1 MSYLGVLGSSL
12 GKKCSYLKYSGLEFA
27 LLERL
32 VETIK
37 ILKFGTKNA
46 WFEYFSDVIWK

>member
-1 MSYLGVLGSSL
+1 MYYLGVLASSF
-12 GKKCSYLKYSGLEFA
+12 GKKWSYLKYSGLEFA

-37 ILKFGTKNA
+37 ILKFGTKSA
-46 WFEYFSDVIWK
+46 